1 MPLEKSILNKENIK
15 QLLLE
20 RYGLHYLEDN
30 HLSQGTA
37 NCFRIRYKWK
47 TGTNYYSL
55 HSGVRRFVVRY
66 MGDFVKYLTHY

>member
-37 NCFRIRYKWK
+37 NCFRIRSEYA
-47 TGTNYYSL
+47 T
-55 HSGVRRFVVRY
+55 SGKQERIITVCILAY
-66 MGDFVKYLTHY
+66 GDLS